1 MADDYFLVWMNQ
13 DPAALGG
20 VLLGF
25 LGDRASKGAVRD
37 MLSRPPCTPTE
48 SMNRIS

>member
-1 MADDYFLVWMNQ
+1 MADDYFLVWMSQNS
-13 DPAALGG
+13 AALGG

-25 LGDRASKGAVRD
+25 LGDRASKGAFRD
-37 MLSRPPCTPTE
+37 MLARHPCAPTE